1 MTVLLFW
8 GKIILKMSGGY
19 RKNFRSSDRKSLK
32 KERTNLEE
40 NTKLPQEEST
50 KQPKKDEYH
59 LKQITIVALAI
70 FITFCCCILF
80 FFIIYRY
87 NGFTDFWKKLTQILQ
102 PVIIGL
108 VVAYLL
114 NPLMKW
120 VDRKMYGILTERIK
134 NEEKAKNLA
143 RGLAITASLLF
154 MVGIVVLLLAAIV
167 PSILQSIQGVVT
179 TLPSEVKSLIAWIN
193 DFAKGDSQVA
203 DIAERVITEASNF
216 FENWMKNTF
225 IPQAEVYIASV
236 TSGVILT
243 VKFFIN
249 IVVGLII
256 SVYVMANQ
264 EKFAG
269 QAKKIIFAIFKPVRA
284 NVIVKTIRKSNE
296 IFGGFISGKILD
308 SAIIGVLA
316 YIVLAIMKMP
326 DTVLVAVII
335 GVTNIIPF
343 FGPFIGAIPS
353 FIIIVLQNPMQG
365 LYFLIFVIILQQI
378 DGNIIGPKI
387 LGNSTGLS
395 SFWVVFAI
403 LVFGGLWGFPGML
416 LGVPIMAVIYY
427 IIQNIVEYILKR
439 RGIPAD
445 EIDYVNL
452 NKIDKVTNQPI
463 YNHEEKVKKSQKK
476 LAKKPEDK
484 A

>member
-1 MTVLLFW
+1 M
-8 GKIILKMSGGY
+8 
-19 RKNFRSSDRKSLK
+19 
-32 KERTNLEE
+32 EE

-59 LKQITIVALAI
+59 LKQITIIALAI

-120 VDRKMYGILTERIK
+120 VDGKVYGILTERIK

-427 IIQNIVEYILKR
+427 IIQNIVEYILKH

-445 EIDYVNL
+445 KIDYVNL

>member
-1 MTVLLFW
+1 M
-8 GKIILKMSGGY
+8 
-19 RKNFRSSDRKSLK
+19 
-32 KERTNLEE
+32 EE

-87 NGFTDFWKKLTQILQ
+87 NGFTDFWKQLTQILQ

-114 NPLMKW
+114 NPLMRW
-120 VDRKMYGILTERIK
+120 VDGKMLGILMKRIK

-179 TLPSEVKSLIAWIN
+179 TLPSEVKSLIEWIN

-427 IIQNIVEYILKR
+427 IIQNIVEYILKH

-445 EIDYVNL
+445 KIDYVNL

>member
-1 MTVLLFW
+1 M
-8 GKIILKMSGGY
+8 
-19 RKNFRSSDRKSLK
+19 
-32 KERTNLEE
+32 EE

-87 NGFTDFWKKLTQILQ
+87 NGFTDFWKQLTQILQ

-114 NPLMKW
+114 NPLMRW
-120 VDRKMYGILTERIK
+120 VDGKMLGILMKRIK

-427 IIQNIVEYILKR
+427 IIQNIVEYILKH

-445 EIDYVNL
+445 KIDYVNL

>member
-1 MTVLLFW
+1 M
-8 GKIILKMSGGY
+8 
-19 RKNFRSSDRKSLK
+19 
-32 KERTNLEE
+32 EE
-40 NTKLPQEEST
+40 NTKLPQEESI

-59 LKQITIVALAI
+59 LKQITIIALAI

-87 NGFTDFWKKLTQILQ
+87 NGFTDFWKQLTQILQ

-120 VDRKMYGILTERIK
+120 VDGKMYGILTERVK

-154 MVGIVVLLLAAIV
+154 LVGIVVLLIAAIV

-216 FENWMKNTF
+216 FEKWMKNTF

-284 NVIVKTIRKSNE
+284 NVIVRTIRKSNE

-365 LYFLIFVIILQQI
+365 LYFLIFVVILQQI

-427 IIQNIVEYILKR
+427 IVRNIVEYILKR
-439 RGIPAD
+439 RGIPVD
-445 EIDYVNL
+445 KIDYVNL

-463 YNHEEKVKKSQKK
+463 YNYEEKVKKSQKK

>member
-1 MTVLLFW
+1 M
-8 GKIILKMSGGY
+8 
-19 RKNFRSSDRKSLK
+19 
-32 KERTNLEE
+32 EE

-59 LKQITIVALAI
+59 LKQITIIALAI

-120 VDRKMYGILTERIK
+120 VDGKVYGILTERIK

-463 YNHEEKVKKSQKK
+463 YNHKEKVKKSQKK
-476 LAKKPEDK
+476 LAEKPEDK